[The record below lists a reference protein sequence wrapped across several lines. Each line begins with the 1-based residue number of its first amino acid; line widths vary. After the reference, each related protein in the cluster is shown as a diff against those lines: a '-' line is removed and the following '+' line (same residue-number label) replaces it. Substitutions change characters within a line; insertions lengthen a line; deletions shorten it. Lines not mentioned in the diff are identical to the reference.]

1 MAASDNVPILLKNRL
16 HLAGRPQ
23 MSTRPNYRD
32 ILGREDC
39 LGTAIRMSSEELEG
53 STSDVRSGLARGR
66 LHSVGHATEGLRA
79 RMPCA
84 LHAMSAKKKAAGR
97 RPFSVADGPHDVRA
111 QGTR

>member
-1 MAASDNVPILLKNRL
+1 MNFSRF
-16 HLAGRPQ
+16 
-23 MSTRPNYRD
+23 MSTQPDYRD

-39 LGTAIRMSSEELEG
+39 LGTAIRLGSEELEG
-53 STSDVRSGLARGR
+53 STYGRQERSC
-66 LHSVGHATEGLRA
+66 EGEAPLDMQPRPRA